1 MNDALLFIHGIM
13 KLTLVL
19 GVMVLVA
26 TAPSQ
31 ASTREQGLQTGL
43 VPAATSD
50 HDDEP
55 SWGRRMLRAGDDDRW
70 LESDDTPSMNLDGT
84 PMAGDL
90 DLNGNV
96 YGDCGGAFDGWDS
109 GTSGLWD

>member
-1 MNDALLFIHGIM
+1 MDDALLFIHWLM
-13 KLTLVL
+13 KLALVL

-31 ASTREQGLQTGL
+31 ASTRGRGLQIGL
-43 VPAATSD
+43 VPAATCG

-55 SWGRRMLRAGDDDRW
+55 SWSRRMLHADDDRW
-70 LESDDTPSMNLDGT
+70 RESDDTPSMNLDGT

-109 GTSGLWD
+109 STSGGMWD

>member
-1 MNDALLFIHGIM
+1 
-13 KLTLVL
+13 
-19 GVMVLVA
+19 
-26 TAPSQ
+26 
-31 ASTREQGLQTGL
+31 
-43 VPAATSD
+43 
-50 HDDEP
+50 
-55 SWGRRMLRAGDDDRW
+55 MLHADDDRW

-109 GTSGLWD
+109 STSGMWD

>member
-1 MNDALLFIHGIM
+1 
-13 KLTLVL
+13 
-19 GVMVLVA
+19 
-26 TAPSQ
+26 
-31 ASTREQGLQTGL
+31 
-43 VPAATSD
+43 
-50 HDDEP
+50 
-55 SWGRRMLRAGDDDRW
+55 MLHAGDDDRW

>member
-1 MNDALLFIHGIM
+1 MDDALLFIHGIM

-31 ASTREQGLQTGL
+31 ASTRGHGLQTGL
-43 VPAATSD
+43 VPAATCD

-55 SWGRRMLRAGDDDRW
+55 SWGRWMLLADDDLW
-70 LESDDTPSMNLDGT
+70 SDSEDTTSSFNVDGT
-84 PMAGDL
+84 PMAGDI
-90 DLNGNV
+90 DLNGNL
-96 YGDCGGAFDGWDS
+96 YGCCS
-109 GTSGLWD
+109 SGLDSWDGSTSSMWD

>member
-1 MNDALLFIHGIM
+1 MGDALLFIHGIM
-13 KLTLVL
+13 KLTLLL

-31 ASTREQGLQTGL
+31 ASTRGHGLQTGL
-43 VPAATSD
+43 APAATCD

-55 SWGRRMLRAGDDDRW
+55 RWGHRMLHAEDDHW
-70 LESDDTPSMNLDGT
+70 LEFDDTPSMNLDGT

-109 GTSGLWD
+109 STSGMWG